1 VSINLFDNIEG
12 GKTPLL
18 SVEELA
24 AIGVA
29 RISIPVGS
37 TFAAARGVLNYLE
50 AIKGG
55 RLAPE
60 RKDLVF
66 SFNEF
71 KDLVGVPDFRDQEKE
86 FLPTFVE

>member
-1 VSINLFDNIEG
+1 MTVD
-12 GKTPLL
+12 
-18 SVEELA
+18 ELA
-24 AIGVA
+24 AMGVA
-29 RISIPVGS
+29 RISIPVGT

-66 SFNEF
+66 TFDEF
-71 KDLVGVPDFRDQEKE
+71 KDLVGVPAFRDQEKQ
-86 FLPTFVE
+86 FLPKFVE